1 MDVLPHASYYV
12 LFSRDAIELIVEGM
26 NELKYGFL
34 LRGYLV
40 WNLHV
45 VDVNPM
51 TCLLTATSSMIFL
64 TLDMVP
70 LT

>member
-1 MDVLPHASYYV
+1 MDVLPHASYHV

-45 VDVNPM
+45 VDVDIEKSGGW
-51 TCLLTATSSMIFL
+51 T
-64 TLDMVP
+64 
-70 LT
+70 